1 MTPQDILS
9 IQRIVG
15 FIDNVDKLK
24 ITDIMVRIMERAG
37 KRQEAE
43 IDTLKTLANEF
54 KTKGYSVQDAFAHLD
69 TNESGSITAKE
80 LQDALRAMKIEIGK
94 QTLMNV
100 LHLFDT
106 NGDNSIQLEEFERQ
120 MSKYMGS
127 ATTGRVQAPTSADQI
142 KSNII
147 PDAMKNELVKDL
159 QNE

>member
-80 LQDALRAMKIEIGK
+80 L
-94 QTLMNV
+94 
-100 LHLFDT
+100 
-106 NGDNSIQLEEFERQ
+106 
-120 MSKYMGS
+120 
-127 ATTGRVQAPTSADQI
+127 
-142 KSNII
+142 
-147 PDAMKNELVKDL
+147 
-159 QNE
+159 

>member
-1 MTPQDILS
+1 
-9 IQRIVG
+9 
-15 FIDNVDKLK
+15 
-24 ITDIMVRIMERAG
+24 
-37 KRQEAE
+37 
-43 IDTLKTLANEF
+43 
-54 KTKGYSVQDAFAHLD
+54 
-69 TNESGSITAKE
+69 
-80 LQDALRAMKIEIGK
+80 MKIEIGK

-127 ATTGRVQAPTSADQI
+127 AATGRVQAPTSADQI